1 MWIRQLL
8 NFEFLDQ
15 IKSTFRVLGSFKAY
29 DSRLN
34 FVKMFHKQNR
44 NNSFKFNTEL
54 IDYFWTRPCNP
65 FLSAGISVCFSL
77 GVNSSQRQCRNLTF
91 GMI

>member
-1 MWIRQLL
+1 MSIRQLL
-8 NFEFLDQ
+8 NFEFLDK
-15 IKSTFRVLGSFKAY
+15 IKSTFSG
-29 DSRLN
+29 LN

-91 GMI
+91 WHDLSLKCL